1 MHTDELSVLHRI
13 VSLSKADL
21 GFIVIKNSKSAGTLE
36 RREICS
42 CKSGYSCRSKVGLF
56 HTQGQT
62 EQKLTVASRLSLS
75 RDTPQY
81 FVSFFRQSPLG
92 GGLLMMLAGINA

>member
-1 MHTDELSVLHRI
+1 MHTDELSVLHRT

-36 RREICS
+36 RREKCS

-92 GGLLMMLAGINA
+92 GGLLMMLPGINA